1 MAATK
6 AATRYAKALL
16 DLAIEQNLA
25 DQVNHDMLHLKTLC
39 YESHD
44 LTAFL
49 ESPIIQK
56 SKKLD
61 ILDVMFKGKVQD
73 MTLGFYKLIT
83 KNKRENILEI
93 IAEAYIALYKKH
105 KGILD
110 VDLTSA
116 TKLEDKVKQQILA
129 KVQDSYP
136 GKTIELSEELDES
149 LIGGFVVGVDG
160 KQIDASIASQLSN
173 LKNILLN

>member
-25 DQVNHDMLHLKTLC
+25 EQVNNDMIDLKSLC
-39 YESHD
+39 DDSND

-49 ESPIIQK
+49 QSPIIQK
-56 SKKLD
+56 SKKLE
-61 ILDVMFKGKVQD
+61 ILDAMFKGNVQD

-83 KNKRENILEI
+83 KNKRENILEL
-93 IAEAYIALYKKH
+93 IAEAYISLYKEH

-110 VDLTSA
+110 VQLTSA
-116 TKLEDKVKQQILA
+116 IKLEDKVKKEILA

-136 GKTIELSEELDES
+136 GKTIELSEKVDES
-149 LIGGFVVGVDG
+149 LIGGFLVGVDG